1 MMRVETFTQKLEIFK
16 TINQLKELDEKV
28 NQFLAGKDV
37 VSVSDTTTTN
47 EKGATMGIIRVVTY
61 KEED

>member
-47 EKGATMGIIRVVTY
+47 EKGATIGIIRVVTY